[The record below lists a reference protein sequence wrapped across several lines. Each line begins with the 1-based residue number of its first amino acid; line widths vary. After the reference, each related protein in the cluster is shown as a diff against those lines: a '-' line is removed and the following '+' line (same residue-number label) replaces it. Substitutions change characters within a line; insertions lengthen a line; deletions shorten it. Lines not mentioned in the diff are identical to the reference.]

1 MPQSMSMLQTQKLQQ
16 TMAPQ
21 LRQSLE
27 ILQIPMMELS
37 SLIQQEVEVNPTLE
51 VLAPEE
57 SIPEVDTSKEPT
69 DQTSEMDLQD
79 EFDVLSKIDSDL
91 QDYFFQDSIQD
102 NTDTAIRSER
112 QQYIMDS
119 ITSDETLHEHLLFQ
133 LDLSELSKE
142 DKVIGEMLIGSINDD
157 GYLTIELDE
166 LALSTGYNVEHLNDV
181 LTVIQDFHP
190 TGVGARN
197 INECLHMQLEQAGKH
212 ENSLEWKIIDE
223 HFNDL
228 ARKKFTTI
236 ADDLGVSVEEVKI
249 AADLISQQNPKPGN
263 IFAEDRIEYILPEVF
278 VELDND
284 VYVARINDA
293 GLPKLRISSYYRK
306 LIQDS
311 NTPKETI
318 KYIKEK
324 LASSKFLMSSIEQ
337 RQSTLKKIS
346 DVIVEK
352 QQEFFRYG
360 IKQLKPMKMQEVAES
375 VGVHETT
382 VSRAVSGKYMQ
393 TPNGIFEL
401 RYFFTTGLQTSN
413 GASVSNESVKDMIGN
428 MIENEDTSKPL
439 SDQVIAHILQKK
451 GINVARRTVAKYRIK
466 LKIPSS
472 SMRRSD

>member
-51 VLAPEE
+51 VSAPEE
-57 SIPEVDTSKEPT
+57 SIPEIDTSKEPT
-69 DQTSEMDLQD
+69 DQTSEMDLQN
-79 EFDVLSKIDSDL
+79 EFDVLAKIDSDL

-102 NTDTAIRSER
+102 NTDNAIRSER

-133 LDLSELSKE
+133 LDLSDLSKE

-157 GYLTIELDE
+157 GYLTVELHE
-166 LALSTGYNVEHLNDV
+166 LALSTGYNAEHLNDV

-190 TGVGARN
+190 TGVGARS
-197 INECLHMQLEQAGKH
+197 INECLHMQLEQVGKH

-228 ARKKFTTI
+228 GRKKLTTI
-236 ADDLGVSVEEVKI
+236 ADNLGVSVEEVKI

-263 IFAEDRIEYILPEVF
+263 IFGEDRIEYILPEVF

-284 VYVARINDA
+284 VYVARINDDS
-293 GLPKLRISSYYRK
+293 LPKLRISSYYRK
-306 LIQDS
+306 LIQNSD
-311 NTPKETI
+311 TPKETI

-324 LASSKFLMSSIEQ
+324 LASSKFLMTSIEQ

-352 QQEFFRYG
+352 QQDFFRYG
-360 IKQLKPMKMQEVAES
+360 IKQLKPMTMQEVAKS
-375 VGVHETT
+375 VSVHETT

-393 TPNGIFEL
+393 TPDGIFEL
-401 RYFFTTGLQTSN
+401 RYFFTTGLQTAD
-413 GASVSNESVKDMIGN
+413 GASVSNESVKDMIAD

-439 SDQVIAHILQKK
+439 SDQVIADILQKK